1 MIKFIGLYNSLQML
15 VFSLLVSVNVTRKDV
30 NFHGMET
37 VFIIS
42 AHNDLDLE
50 L

>member
-1 MIKFIGLYNSLQML
+1 ML

-42 AHNDLDLE
+42 DQTVQNYPNVPYV
-50 L
+50 